1 MAVFGKPMCQA
12 RSGRWTKAPTLSP
25 GSIPHNG
32 HSCVLFIFYTVWKCV
47 SSHIKKPGGRKECT
61 LGLWFHISGIFFF
74 FFSFL
79 FLMCWLHPQVCSMML
94 QAIMSRHD
102 SPEGERWPF
111 SCDSSSEGRKP
122 FPKVP
127 RQYYPPVPRLYLGHM
142 TLPDTTMAKRIGIT
156 NTWLRTILIPGEAR
170 VQLPQGMRSGG
181 YLTRTETLLG
191 RKKCN
196 SCRQPATP

>member
-1 MAVFGKPMCQA
+1 MCHA

-25 GSIPHNG
+25 ESIHTTDTVVFCLFFIQCGNVLG
-32 HSCVLFIFYTVWKCV
+32 HISR
-47 SSHIKKPGGRKECT
+47 SPGGRKECT
-61 LGLWFHISGIFFF
+61 LGLWFHISGIFLFCF
-74 FFSFL
+74 VFFSFL
-79 FLMCWLHPQVCSMML
+79 FLMCWLHPQVCSIMV

-127 RQYYPPVPRLYLGHM
+127 RQYYPPVPRLYLGHI
-142 TLPDTTMAKRIGIT
+142 TLPEPTMAKRIGIT

-196 SCRQPATP
+196 SYRQPATP

>member
-1 MAVFGKPMCQA
+1 MDTVVFCLFFIQCGNVLA
-12 RSGRWTKAPTLSP
+12 HISRSPEAGRNAHWGS
-25 GSIPHNG
+25 GSIFLEF
-32 HSCVLFIFYTVWKCV
+32 S
-47 SSHIKKPGGRKECT
+47 
-61 LGLWFHISGIFFF
+61 F